1 MKSLVLIT
9 LLTFC
14 SSLYAGIEGHWVG
27 TGTGSIG
34 IVKTCK
40 GEATVRVE
48 LKNSELLI
56 GYGLDC
62 GEEGD
67 LYNETENLV
76 IDGNQLLHDGKVV
89 GEINSESFRYK
100 LKFDDEDYTETGR
113 GKINKDG
120 SFKISLKGYVGFFR
134 LFKYKAKLSRLV
146 GN

>member
-1 MKSLVLIT
+1 MKSLVLAS
-9 LLTFC
+9 LLTFS
-14 SSLYAGIEGHWVG
+14 SSLFAGIEGDWVG
-27 TGTGSIG
+27 TGSGSIG
-34 IVKTCK
+34 FLKTCK
-40 GEATVRVE
+40 GEANVSVE

-76 IDGNQLLHDGKVV
+76 IHGNRLLHSGKVV
-89 GEINSESFRYK
+89 GEINSSGFKYK

-120 SFKISLKGYVGFFR
+120 SFQISLKGYVGIVR
-134 LFKYKAKLSRLV
+134 LFKYKAKLSR
-146 GN
+146 